1 MNPKTQLVVRLFASA
16 CVCISAFMYL
26 QTSAKPSKKEAT
38 AKSSAKGKIRHVVC
52 FKFKED
58 ASKKQVDAVVKAF
71 AALEKKI
78 PAIKDF
84 EMGTNNSPEGLN
96 KEFTHCFV
104 VTFADEKGRKEY
116 LPHPEHKKFV
126 ELLRPILADVF
137 VIDYWTD

>member
-1 MNPKTQLVVRLFASA
+1 MITRWKMIVAAVAAVFAFATPMNTVE
-16 CVCISAFMYL
+16 
-26 QTSAKPSKKEAT
+26 AKE
-38 AKSSAKGKIRHVVC
+38 KSTRKLRHVVC

-71 AALEKKI
+71 VALGKKI

-126 ELLRPILADVF
+126 ELLKPILDDVF
-137 VIDYWTD
+137 VIDYWTG